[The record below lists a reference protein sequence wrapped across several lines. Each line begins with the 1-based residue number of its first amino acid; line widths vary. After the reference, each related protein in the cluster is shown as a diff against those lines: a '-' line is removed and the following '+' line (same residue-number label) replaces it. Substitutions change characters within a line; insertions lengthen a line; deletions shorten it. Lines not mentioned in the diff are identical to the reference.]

1 MLTRIAIAD
10 DHPLVLL
17 GTRIVI
23 EAGGRHRVVAEAR
36 CAESLLAALAEV
48 PVDLVVTDFSMPDGG
63 RSDGQAMLQAL
74 RRNYPKVPVI
84 LATMVT
90 NATTLN
96 MAMRTGVRG
105 LVCKGSG
112 VDGIRRAVDTVLSGG
127 IYLDPELAHCLQD
140 AGRER
145 SLSVLSPKELEV
157 LRLYVSGPSITEI
170 AAQLRRTVST
180 ISRQRI
186 SAMRKLG
193 ISNDAELFAYAFE
206 ERLGNAGGMGS
217 GAANG
222 GP

>member
-23 EAGGRHRVVAEAR
+23 EAGGRHHVVAEAR
-36 CAESLLAALAEV
+36 CAEGLLAILAEE
-48 PVDLVVTDFSMPDGG
+48 PVDLVVTDFSMPGVG

-74 RRNYPKVPVI
+74 SRIYPKLPVI
-84 LATMVT
+84 LVTMVT

-105 LVCKGSG
+105 LVWKGSG
-112 VDGIRRAVDTVLSGG
+112 VDGARKAVDTVLSGG
-127 IYLDPELAHCLQD
+127 IYLDPALAHCLQD
-140 AGRER
+140 AGCER
-145 SLSVLSPKELEV
+145 SLAVLSPKELEV

-170 AAQLRRTVST
+170 AGQLQRTVST
-180 ISRQRI
+180 VSRQRI

-206 ERLGNAGGMGS
+206 ERLGNAGGMVN

-222 GP
+222 SP

>member
-10 DHPLVLL
+10 DHPLILL

-36 CAESLLAALAEV
+36 CAESLMSILAEEV
-48 PVDLVVTDFSMPDGG
+48 VDLVVTDFSMPTGG
-63 RSDGQAMLQAL
+63 RSDGQSMLQAL
-74 RRNYPKVPVI
+74 SRNYPKVPVI
-84 LATMVT
+84 LVTMVT

-105 LVCKGSG
+105 LVCKSSG
-112 VDGIRRAVDTVLSGG
+112 VDGVRKAVDAVLSGG
-127 IYLDPELAHCLQD
+127 IYLDPELAPCLQD
-140 AGRER
+140 SGRER

-170 AAQLRRTVST
+170 AGQPRRTVST

-206 ERLGNAGGMGS
+206 ERLGNAGGMAS

-222 GP
+222 SP

>member
-1 MLTRIAIAD
+1 
-10 DHPLVLL
+10 
-17 GTRIVI
+17 
-23 EAGGRHRVVAEAR
+23 
-36 CAESLLAALAEV
+36 
-48 PVDLVVTDFSMPDGG
+48 MPDGG

-74 RRNYPKVPVI
+74 RRNHPKVPVI

-96 MAMRTGVRG
+96 MAMRTGGRG

-127 IYLDPELAHCLQD
+127 SYLDPELAHCLQD

-217 GAANG
+217 GAEKG

>member
-23 EAGGRHRVVAEAR
+23 EAGGRHRVVAEAQS
-36 CAESLLAALAEV
+36 AERLLAILAEHT
-48 PVDLVVTDFSMPDGG
+48 VDLVVTDFSMPDGG

-74 RRNYPKVPVI
+74 SRNYPGVPVI

-96 MAMRTGVRG
+96 MAMRTGVRA
-105 LVCKGSG
+105 LVCKSSG
-112 VDGIRRAVDTVLSGG
+112 VDDIRKAVDTVLSGG
-127 IYLDPELAHCLQD
+127 IYLDPGLVPCLQE

-186 SAMRKLG
+186 SAMKKLG

-206 ERLGNAGGMGS
+206 ERLGNAGGMVS
-217 GAANG
+217 GMVTSSQ
-222 GP
+222 